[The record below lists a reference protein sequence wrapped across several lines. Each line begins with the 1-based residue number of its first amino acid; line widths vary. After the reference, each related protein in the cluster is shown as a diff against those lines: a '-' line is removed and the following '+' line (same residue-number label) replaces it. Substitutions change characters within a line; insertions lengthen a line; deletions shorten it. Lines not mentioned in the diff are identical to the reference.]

1 MRNSPYEMTIDL
13 NVLKH
18 LGINLYSNVA
28 AVLTEVVANAW
39 DADASRVYIEIDSEK
54 GEISIED
61 DGIGM
66 SIEDMNNKYLRVGYC
81 RRTEE

>member
-28 AVLTEVVANAW
+28 AVLTEVVANAL

-66 SIEDMNNKYLRVGYC
+66 SI
-81 RRTEE
+81 